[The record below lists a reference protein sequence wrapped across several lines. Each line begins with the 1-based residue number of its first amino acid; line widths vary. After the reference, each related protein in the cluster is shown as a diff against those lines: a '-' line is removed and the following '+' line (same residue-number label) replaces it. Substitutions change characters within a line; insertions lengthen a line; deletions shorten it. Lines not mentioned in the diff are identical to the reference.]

1 MKNTY
6 LLIASLLLLAGC
18 GNGTINIVGVQKFEA
33 PKELYEGYTT
43 PPRLFL
49 DIEGGDE
56 DEACEVDFP
65 IDVLKNKQAID
76 ESGIVPTLSVTCDYD
91 GISGVGDRVDSE
103 YEYVKLKFL
112 EGNKAVISVKAK
124 LMVSSED
131 RYYETQTV
139 KPLEFE
145 YAY

>member
-1 MKNTY
+1 M
-6 LLIASLLLLAGC
+6 
-18 GNGTINIVGVQKFEA
+18 
-33 PKELYEGYTT
+33 
-43 PPRLFL
+43 
-49 DIEGGDE
+49 
-56 DEACEVDFP
+56 DFP
-65 IDVLKNKQAID
+65 IDALKNKQAID

-139 KPLEFE
+139 KPLDFE

>member
-1 MKNTY
+1 MSY
-6 LLIASLLLLAGC
+6 LL
-18 GNGTINIVGVQKFEA
+18 VGYGQWC
-33 PKELYEGYTT
+33 TC
-43 PPRLFL
+43 
-49 DIEGGDE
+49 IM
-56 DEACEVDFP
+56 
-65 IDVLKNKQAID
+65 N
-76 ESGIVPTLSVTCDYD
+76 SG
-91 GISGVGDRVDSE
+91 RVDSE

-112 EGNKAVISVKAK
+112 EGNKAVLSVKAK